1 MKRRRKALFFK
12 TTRCENAEQTKKK
25 KITRRCQYC
34 RTITDNRSKNSYQR
48 KSLLTKSQQ
57 LVSST
62 ETLLA
67 ENVFDVCLSSLT
79 IREDNFQC
87 VFAIR
92 VVNRNLFKVFSMCN
106 FNQCPPLSKI
116 QTQFQRNLTGADHV
130 TIISA
135 CSNLVSRN
143 SHLLLLLV

>member
-79 IREDNFQC
+79 IREDN
-87 VFAIR
+87 
-92 VVNRNLFKVFSMCN
+92 RNLFKVFSMCN